1 MKKNKKIII
10 ITITLIV
17 ILIIIFALK
26 ILNQEKQNRNNE
38 NNQNLN
44 TVNEDNKNIINE
56 IKEEINATG
65 NTDIYEVENEYDGRK
80 IIQIKSNVQF
90 ETALAGILKNSIF
103 TEEEIQT
110 LLKDKPTYNGI
121 WISKNSR
128 EKFLKLLN
136 ENDINNYVID
146 DNGYLKLEESNN
158 SEKEENKII
167 EKAMKSDNLYIINI
181 TGTSYIRDEISGEI
195 VEYPFEKMDP
205 YQILNTYKNGNATIL
220 EITTNEKNKASNKD
234 ILNEILQNIK

>member
-10 ITITLIV
+10 LTITVIV
-17 ILIIIFALK
+17 ILIIIFGLK
-26 ILNQEKQNRNNE
+26 ILTQEKQNINDKNNE
-38 NNQNLN
+38 NINAI
-44 TVNEDNKNIINE
+44 NEDNKNIINE
-56 IKEEINATG
+56 IKEELNATG
-65 NTDIYEVENEYDGRK
+65 NTDIYEVKNEYDGRK
-80 IIQIKSNVQF
+80 IIQIKPNVQF

-103 TEEEIQT
+103 TEAEIQT

-128 EKFLKLLN
+128 EKFLKLLE

-146 DNGYLKLEESNN
+146 DNGYLKLEKSNSN
-158 SEKEENKII
+158 EKEENNII
-167 EKAMKSDNLYIINI
+167 EKAIKSDNLYIINI

-205 YQILNTYKNGNATIL
+205 YQILNTYNNDNATIL
-220 EITTNEKNKASNKD
+220 ELTTNEKNKLSNKE
-234 ILNEILQNIK
+234 ILKEILQNIK